1 MKKILVIDDDKDLSA
16 LMKPIFEKAG
26 YAVVFSNNPSDGI
39 DAAKAEKPDLILM
52 DVMLPGINGAEAVKI
67 LSSER
72 IIRDIPVIF
81 LTALLS
87 DSEKYE
93 AQAGIKVGTKHY
105 EAIAKPFEIKDLL
118 AKVKAAIG

>member
-26 YAVVFSNNPSDGI
+26 YQVVFSDNPADGI
-39 DAAKAEKPDLILM
+39 DAAKVEKPDLILM
-52 DVMLPGINGAEAVKI
+52 DVMLPGVNGAEAVKI

-72 IIRDIPVIF
+72 FIRDIPVIF
-81 LTALLS
+81 LTALFS
-87 DSEKYE
+87 ESEKYNS
-93 AQAGIKVGTKHY
+93 QSGIKVGNKHY
-105 EAIAKPFEIKDLL
+105 EVIAKPFEIKELL